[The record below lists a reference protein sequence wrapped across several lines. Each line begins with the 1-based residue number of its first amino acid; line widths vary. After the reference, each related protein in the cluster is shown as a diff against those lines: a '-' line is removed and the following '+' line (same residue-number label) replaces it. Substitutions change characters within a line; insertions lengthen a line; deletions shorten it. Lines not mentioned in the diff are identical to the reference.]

1 MKLEDL
7 YKVVEEAYL
16 LKPLYEKYE
25 SAESELSGIK
35 GTEDISEAEKVRRA
49 LAYIGADPELRKLFE
64 KNEDVMKEL
73 RTQIINEYNDEDII
87 KALKLGGEGK
97 KADLYSYKDGW
108 MSIPTKDFVLM
119 AKNAGLEPKELI
131 RYLGDRQ
138 RVRDREN
145 VVEGIDPVTG
155 EINMKDWLQSAY
167 MGIMA
172 PRQKEA
178 LKRGE
183 DPSWKD
189 QLLDAGEIVVSSI
202 PVGGGTSMV
211 ASKVL
216 GKGVKGLGSSIGHQ
230 AVKGIKA
237 ATDATIAPLATE
249 VADALAYDDP
259 TNPRS
264 TFNPYDVTV
273 GSLTNAAA
281 PWMLRTG
288 LGKFARPV
296 GSRSGLSKAIENL
309 TDDPQTRALY
319 NLEEAFNILRD
330 AKNRSSKYTS
340 EELQAARD
348 VIMSSELLKDN
359 PDLAKYAQYL
369 TGEEFWT
376 NKTVRDK
383 AKEVEEKYTSY
394 LKTNP
399 KSAKAK
405 RDVQAE
411 AVKSDILPSESEA
424 FEAAGAN
431 VYPTDF
437 LRDQSKWGLT
447 KGGKSGLMNKEKA
460 KALDLN
466 TENKIDPRHA
476 EKSAKELRF
485 EESRKHGT
493 DRGYPRASSF
503 DKEVDRLIRTNPEQF
518 KAGSGVA
525 SGLRSLTTNKLAP
538 TVGKDIVPTYGA
550 SLEAL
555 KPEPDKN
562 EAKIIKIQE
571 YLNDP
576 SILRMWDSGMFT
588 PRKIEG
594 DPLWEAFVKYK
605 LQKLKEME
613 KNNEST

>member
-1 MKLEDL
+1 MTFDDL
-7 YKVVEEAYL
+7 YNKVEEAYL
-16 LKPLYEKYE
+16 NAAIKH
-25 SAESELSGIK
+25 SGDYVEMGKIDDL
-35 GTEDISEAEKVRRA
+35 EASDAEKVRRA
-49 LAYIGADPELRKLFE
+49 LDYISNSESAREIFQNDADI
-64 KNEDVMKEL
+64 MKEL
-73 RTQIINEYNDEDII
+73 RTQIKNEYNDEDII
-87 KALKLGGEGK
+87 KALKLSGEGK
-97 KADLYSYKDGW
+97 TPDLYSYDKGW
-108 MSIPTKDFVLM
+108 MSIPTKELVQM

-138 RVRDREN
+138 IVRDRN
-145 VVEGIDPVTG
+145 MTVEGYDPVTG
-155 EINMKDWLQSAY
+155 ERNMKDWLQSAY

-183 DPSWKD
+183 DPSLTD
-189 QLLDAGEIVVSSI
+189 QLLDAGEVIVSSI

-230 AVKGIKA
+230 AVKGIKTA
-237 ATDATIAPLATE
+237 VDATAAPLVMEA
-249 VADALAYDDP
+249 ADAIAYDDP
-259 TNPRS
+259 TNSRS
-264 TFNPYDVTV
+264 TFNPYDVAV
-273 GSLTNAAA
+273 GGLTNAAA
-281 PWMLRTG
+281 PWLLRTG
-288 LGKFARPV
+288 LGTFARPV

-319 NLEEAFNILRD
+319 NLEEAFNVLRD

-348 VIMSSELLKDN
+348 IIISSELLKDN

-369 TGEEFWT
+369 TGEELWT
-376 NKTVRDK
+376 NRKVKNK
-383 AKEVEEKYTSY
+383 AKEVGENYSAY
-394 LKTNP
+394 LETNP

-424 FEAAGAN
+424 FEAAGSN
-431 VYPTDF
+431 VYATDF
-437 LRDQSKWGLT
+437 LEDPSKWGLT
-447 KGGKSGLMNKEKA
+447 KGGKAGLVNKEKA

-476 EKSAKELRF
+476 EKSAAELRF
-485 EESRKHGT
+485 EESRKHST

-538 TVGKDIVPTYGA
+538 SVGKSVVPTYGA
-550 SLEAL
+550 SLESL
-555 KPEPDKN
+555 KREPD
-562 EAKIIKIQE
+562 EREVKIQA

-594 DPLWEAFVKYK
+594 DPLWEAYK
-605 LQKLKEME
+605 IYKGE
-613 KNNEST
+613 K